1 MTLRDVLDG
10 RDPDVHSRLDEVLD
24 SEDAVIVLADSRG
37 ITTFMHGFAASGC
50 QLEMVASDVDAVLRT
65 LGRQR

>member
-24 SEDAVIVLADSRG
+24 SEDAVIVLADGRG
-37 ITTFMHGFAASGC
+37 ITTYMHGFAASGC